1 MKVAVIGAGAMGS
14 LYGGYL
20 SQSGHEVYLIDV
32 WKDHVDKINSDGLKI
47 IKNDRELTVYPRAT
61 SSATGVGTV
70 DLAII
75 FVKSIMTQRAVEQNI
90 ELIGPETIV
99 LSLQNGYGNIEQI
112 EKFVDRKRIIAGT
125 TAHGA
130 TMIGPGIIK
139 HAGEGQTHIGSVT
152 GTTDLKIEA
161 IWDMLNKSGFNTT
174 VSNNV
179 LQLIWS
185 KLIVNIGINALTAIL
200 QVKNGQLLNLEETRK
215 IMIEAVKEAVEVAN
229 KLGMIFDLDETVN
242 NVMEVAR
249 GTSENKSSMLQDV
262 LNGRKTEIDAIN
274 GAVLKEGLKVGV
286 STPVNMV
293 LTSLIKSKEKTG

>member
-32 WKDHVDKINSDGLKI
+32 WQDHVEKINKSGLI
-47 IKNDRELTVYPRAT
+47 IVENDRELTVYPKAT
-61 SSATGVGTV
+61 SSADSVGTV
-70 DLAII
+70 DLVII
-75 FVKSIMTQRAVEQNI
+75 FVKSIMTERAVEQNI

-112 EKFVDRKRIIAGT
+112 EKFVDRERIIAGT

-130 TMIGPGIIK
+130 TMVGPGIIK

-152 GTTDLKIEA
+152 GSADSKIEK
-161 IWDMLNKSGFNTT
+161 ICELLNKSGFNTT
-174 VSNNV
+174 ISSNV
-179 LQLIWS
+179 LKLIWS

-200 QVKNGQLLNLEETRK
+200 HVKNGQLLNFEETRT

-229 KLGMIFDLDETVN
+229 KLGMTFDLGETVD
-242 NVMEVAR
+242 NVMEVTR

-274 GAVLKEGLKVGV
+274 GAVLKEGLKVGI

-293 LTSLIKSKEKTG
+293 LTNLIRSKEKTG